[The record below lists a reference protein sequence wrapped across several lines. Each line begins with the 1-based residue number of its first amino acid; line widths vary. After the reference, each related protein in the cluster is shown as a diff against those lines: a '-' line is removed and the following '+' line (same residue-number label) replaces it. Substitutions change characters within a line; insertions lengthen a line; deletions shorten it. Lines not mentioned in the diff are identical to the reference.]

1 MMKLPVCGV
10 RSIAALSVVLVAG
23 VSFAQ
28 PGGGG
33 PRGGPGGPGGLFG
46 GGGVLGLAQQQEV
59 QQEIELSEDQ
69 QAQLQTLSDTIRSE
83 VRDQMQGMFQGLRD
97 LSDEERQA
105 KFAEIRT
112 KFEEINKDAETRL
125 QSVLMPHQLDRLKQ
139 IDLQSRIQRGG
150 AAALTE
156 GELADT
162 LGLSEDQRAQIRDKA
177 EQVQK
182 DLQEKIGQLRV
193 DARNQLLEVLTP
205 DQRSKLESMMGA
217 EFALPEP
224 QFGGPGGRGGRGA
237 AFGGRAGRGG
247 RNRGNNNQPS
257 DAPAAQSGGN

>member
-1 MMKLPVCGV
+1 MKLAVCDS
-10 RSIAALSVVLVAG
+10 RLIAVLSVLFLAG
-23 VSFAQ
+23 LSFAQ
-28 PGGGG
+28 PPGGRG
-33 PRGGPGGPGGLFG
+33 PRGGPGGFFG

-69 QAQLQTLSDTIRSE
+69 LAQLRTLNDTIRSE
-83 VRDQMQGMFQGLRD
+83 IRDQMQGMFQGLRD

-105 KFAEIRT
+105 KFAEIRA
-112 KFEEINKDAETRL
+112 KFEEINKDAEARL
-125 QSVLMPHQLDRLKQ
+125 QNVLMPQQLDRLKQ
-139 IDLQSRIQRGG
+139 IDLQARIQRGG

-193 DARNQLLEVLTP
+193 DARNQLLGVLTP
-205 DQRSKLESMMGA
+205 DQRARLEAMMGA
-217 EFALPEP
+217 DFALPEP
-224 QFGGPGGRGGRGA
+224 QFGPPGGRRARGIG
-237 AFGGRAGRGG
+237 FGGRAG
-247 RNRGNNNQPS
+247 RNRGNNNQS
-257 DAPAAQSGGN
+257 SNAPAG